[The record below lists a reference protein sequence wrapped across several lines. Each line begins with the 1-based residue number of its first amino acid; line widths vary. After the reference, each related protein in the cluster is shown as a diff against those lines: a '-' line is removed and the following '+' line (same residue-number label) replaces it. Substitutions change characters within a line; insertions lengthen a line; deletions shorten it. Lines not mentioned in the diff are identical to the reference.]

1 MSVLF
6 LSIVLHTIIFYSL
19 YIPFM
24 EEEDNTIGDNF
35 NHQNGTTTRRRSIP
49 YVEYCKLHN
58 LEIKNRVQKPTPP
71 QELSWCDR
79 LVKYFITCVQCLRD
93 LDCST
98 VRPCTGRSAHR
109 TTLRPTVH
117 PTLPHQ
123 APSGKGGKSSHKGR
137 NE

>member
-1 MSVLF
+1 
-6 LSIVLHTIIFYSL
+6 
-19 YIPFM
+19 M

-98 VRPCTGRSAHR
+98 VRPCTGRSAPPHHPASDR
-109 TTLRPTVH
+109 PPHAPPPSSLREGWQEFP
-117 PTLPHQ
+117 
-123 APSGKGGKSSHKGR
+123 
-137 NE
+137 